1 MKISVA
7 DLRLLVKKQINE
19 SPLIANMSL
28 IKGIVRRLTTL
39 KKGVESGEYSEQELL
54 EVVEE
59 MNDAISQSDETV
71 SPDFLC
77 PISAT
82 QDLSRDLSQLSYE
95 TLRQLDDISSTVD
108 IWFQ

>member
-1 MKISVA
+1 
-7 DLRLLVKKQINE
+7 
-19 SPLIANMSL
+19 
-28 IKGIVRRLTTL
+28 
-39 KKGVESGEYSEQELL
+39 
-54 EVVEE
+54 

>member
-39 KKGVESGEYSEQELL
+39 KKALNLVNIL
-54 EVVEE
+54 
-59 MNDAISQSDETV
+59 NKN
-71 SPDFLC
+71 C
-77 PISAT
+77 
-82 QDLSRDLSQLSYE
+82 
-95 TLRQLDDISSTVD
+95 
-108 IWFQ
+108 